1 MGEERSSPFVLA
13 TGFVVIRCWNRGRN
27 LERALEQWLEGR
39 SRGERRAGDFA
50 LQISGEED
58 QEHESSRGRVLGL
71 YGKKPEIQLCN
82 QADCGTGS
90 WLKPAICVPQRLI
103 AALGVKMRTSNYQI
117 ALHKHLCRYFSGA
130 RLRNNSWSESHV
142 TSVLPDFHV
151 VEIAPNRVN
160 ASWVYVTSG
169 IGGKGVPEDK
179 RCEFLICANENN
191 AENVKLLSMLAWY
204 HLNGATLGEGHVL
217 NIGGSWVPGSTLCSV
232 LISRLWQFGDKLEI
246 VRPREHH
253 VHIYWV
259 LPVTNDE
266 GAFAL
271 AHGYQELERLFEDN
285 RIQYT
290 DPMRGACFVLVVLT
304 PNYAFT

>member
-1 MGEERSSPFVLA
+1 M
-13 TGFVVIRCWNRGRN
+13 
-27 LERALEQWLEGR
+27 
-39 SRGERRAGDFA
+39 
-50 LQISGEED
+50 
-58 QEHESSRGRVLGL
+58 
-71 YGKKPEIQLCN
+71 K
-82 QADCGTGS
+82 
-90 WLKPAICVPQRLI
+90 
-103 AALGVKMRTSNYQI
+103 TSNYQS

-130 RLRNNSWSESHV
+130 RLRNDSWSESQV
-142 TSVLPDFHV
+142 TSVLPEFQV

-204 HLNGATLGEGHVL
+204 HLTGATLGEGHVL
-217 NIGGSWVPGSTLCSV
+217 NIGSSWVPGSTLCSV
-232 LISRLWQFGDKLEI
+232 LICRLWQFGDKLEI

-290 DPMRGACFVLVVLT
+290 DPMRGSVLCTRRVD
-304 PNYAFT
+304 A